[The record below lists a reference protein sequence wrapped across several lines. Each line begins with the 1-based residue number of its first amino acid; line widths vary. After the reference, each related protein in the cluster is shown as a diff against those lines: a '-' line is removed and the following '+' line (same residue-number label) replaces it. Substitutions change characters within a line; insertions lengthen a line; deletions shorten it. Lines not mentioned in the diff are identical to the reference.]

1 VDFSA
6 ESISAP
12 MQIVGADGNVVAE
25 RPGFAQVDT
34 EVIAMY
40 RCMVLTRAFDT
51 KAIALQRT
59 GRLGTYASS
68 LGQEAVAVGT
78 AAAMRNDDV
87 LLPSFREHGAQLWR
101 GVTPEE
107 LFLYWGGDERGNDFA
122 GPRQDFPNCVPVASH
137 APHATGVALA
147 FRLRKQMRAAVC
159 VFGDGATSKGDVAE
173 ALNMAGVWKA
183 PAVFIVNNN
192 GWAISVPVARQT
204 AAATLVQ
211 KAIAAGIAGARVD
224 GNDVMAVRVAV
235 EQALARARSGNG
247 PTLIEAITYRLSDHT
262 TADDAS
268 RYRDDEE
275 VSRHWALEP
284 LVRLRKYLT
293 GQFGWD
299 KNREEKL
306 LLECDEIVERAV
318 EAYLRSDAQPAAAMF
333 EYTYAQMPADLVEQM
348 AEATARGPV

>member
-1 VDFSA
+1 
-6 ESISAP
+6 
-12 MQIVGADGNVVAE
+12 
-25 RPGFAQVDT
+25 
-34 EVIAMY
+34 
-40 RCMVLTRAFDT
+40 
-51 KAIALQRT
+51 
-59 GRLGTYASS
+59 LG
-68 LGQEAVAVGT
+68 V
-78 AAAMRNDDV
+78 
-87 LLPSFREHGAQLWR
+87 
-101 GVTPEE
+101 
-107 LFLYWGGDERGNDFA
+107 
-122 GPRQDFPNCVPVASH
+122 
-137 APHATGVALA
+137 
-147 FRLRKQMRAAVC
+147 
-159 VFGDGATSKGDVAE
+159 GATSKAAVPE